1 MGNSPG
7 DKAPS
12 IRAMTVA
19 DIPFCVAQTAREG
32 WTSTPAD
39 FAVHLAHDPDGCFM
53 ATFGGRPAAMVTTT
67 CYGATGWIGNLIVVP
82 ERRGARLGSL
92 LMAKA
97 ISLLEARGMG
107 TLRLEAD
114 PLGIRIY
121 RRLGFLDEYDSPR
134 FRLDSASAPE
144 PHSVA
149 PLVAADLPALTSFDA
164 ARFGD
169 DRTRLLPLLLGRAR
183 AAFRV
188 PRRGAPAGYLML
200 LPGAHGLRIGP
211 WVAEEPQAAH
221 DLLRGALASASGTG
235 VTLAIPGPN
244 RLAQEMVHAAGF
256 RETPSSLR
264 MVRGPT
270 AGGGRPE
277 TVYAMA
283 SGAVG

>member
-1 MGNSPG
+1 
-7 DKAPS
+7 
-12 IRAMTVA
+12 MTVA

-32 WTSTPAD
+32 WTSTAD
-39 FAVHLAHDPDGCFM
+39 DFEVHLAHDPDGCFM
-53 ATFGGRPAAMVTTT
+53 ATCGDRPAAMVTTT
-67 CYGATGWIGNLIVVP
+67 FYGATAWIGNLIVVP

-97 ISLLEARGMG
+97 ISLLESRGVG

-114 PLGIRIY
+114 PLGINIY
-121 RRLGFLDEYDSPR
+121 RRLGFLDEYESPR
-134 FRLDSASAPE
+134 FLLDFARARE

-149 PLVAADLPALTSFDA
+149 PLVAADLPAVTSFDA

-169 DRTRLLPLLLGRAR
+169 DRTRLLPLLLARAR

-200 LPGAHGLRIGP
+200 FPGAHGPRIGP

-221 DLLRGALASASGTG
+221 DLLRAALASASGTA
-235 VTLAIPGPN
+235 VTLAVPGPN
-244 RLAQEMVHAAGF
+244 RVAQEMAHAAGF
-256 RETPSSLR
+256 SETPSSLR
-264 MVRGPT
+264 MVRGPA

-277 TVYAMA
+277 TVYALA
-283 SGAVG
+283 NGAVG